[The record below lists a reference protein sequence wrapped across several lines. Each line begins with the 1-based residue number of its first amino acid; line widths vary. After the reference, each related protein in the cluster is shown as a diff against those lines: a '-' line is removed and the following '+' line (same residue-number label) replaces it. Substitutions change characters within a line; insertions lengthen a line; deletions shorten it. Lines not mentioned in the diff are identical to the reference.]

1 MEFVK
6 DEDRDSD
13 FQGECCRCG
22 GSIINDRW
30 ILTAAHCICSNLQC
44 YMTKGGLQTD
54 FVLED
59 HLSIILGDKNINART
74 THEIIPDKIVIHP
87 K

>member
-1 MEFVK
+1 
-6 DEDRDSD
+6 
-13 FQGECCRCG
+13 
-22 GSIINDRW
+22 
-30 ILTAAHCICSNLQC
+30 
-44 YMTKGGLQTD
+44 MTKGGLQTD

-59 HLSIILGDKNINART
+59 HLSIIFGDKNINART